1 MSQSNAAEY
10 TLKIAGK
17 RQITLPKGIVDALNL
32 KQGDELQIV
41 MHSPTDIRLV
51 PYIRVRQ
58 DLITPEVEEIL
69 RQRRAAIEAGA
80 AMISQE
86 ELLRRAAIKNAT
98 RDQEANPL
106 ADFEVED
113 KEEDEGLQSV

>member
-1 MSQSNAAEY
+1 MTQSDAAEY

-41 MHSPTDIRLV
+41 MNSPTDIRLV

-86 ELLRRAAIKNAT
+86 ELLRRAAIKNAA
-98 RDQEANPL
+98 REQESNPL
-106 ADFEVED
+106 AAFEVED
-113 KEEDEGLQSV
+113 KEEDEGLQNV